1 MLTCLQHAVG
11 GSNAMDIWEGV
22 YLDGEK
28 VAIKMMRAVH
38 SNEKNVN
45 VSRTREQSE
54 TLTASDADPAL
65 QA

>member
-1 MLTCLQHAVG
+1 
-11 GSNAMDIWEGV
+11 MDIWEGV